1 MLREAK
7 IGMREQFERNGF
19 SIVESVIQPS
29 ECDDMIARLERFTEY
44 RSRAGIRNLMT
55 FPEVAAIS
63 NDPRLIGLTIHII
76 GQPLIPF
83 KATLFEKS
91 GKANW
96 LVAWHQDT
104 AIPVEKA
111 VNSDGWGPASV
122 KEGITFMHAPAP
134 VLSKILAIR
143 IHLDA
148 STDSNGPLRVVPGTH
163 TKRLSDDDLS
173 GVAAVRP
180 QEVCTVGKGGV
191 IAMSP
196 LLVHASSK
204 CNTDEP
210 RRVLHIE
217 YARELEIGPNIRLA
231 MA

>member
-1 MLREAK
+1 
-7 IGMREQFERNGF
+7 MREQFERNGF
-19 SIVESVIQPS
+19 AIVESVIQPS
-29 ECDDMIARLERFTEY
+29 ECDDLIARLEGFTEY

-55 FPEVAAIS
+55 FPDVAAIT
-63 NDPRLIGLTIHII
+63 NDPRLTGLTKKIF

-122 KEGITFMHAPAP
+122 KEEITFIHAPAS
-134 VLSKILAIR
+134 VFSKILAIR
-143 IHLDA
+143 IHLDV
-148 STDSNGPLRVVPGTH
+148 STDSNGPLRVIPGTH
-163 TKRLSDDDLS
+163 TKRLSDDELS
-173 GVAAVRP
+173 GIAAVRR

-204 CNTDEP
+204 CSADDP

-217 YARELEIGPNIRLA
+217 YAMSLAIARDVNLA